1 MGEGEGEMTEDPF
14 IAKASWE
21 PKDDDK
27 LRALAVLGKGVA
39 TIADLLGRSQTA
51 VRGRAFNLELIYDV
65 WRKGT
70 DPTVPRRCN

>member
-1 MGEGEGEMTEDPF
+1 MTYPKRPRGAEGEGEMTEDPF

-39 TIADLLGRSQTA
+39 TIADLLGRSPTA
-51 VRGRAFNLELIYDV
+51 VRGRAFKLGLIL
-65 WRKGT
+65 
-70 DPTVPRRCN
+70 RRVAKRN